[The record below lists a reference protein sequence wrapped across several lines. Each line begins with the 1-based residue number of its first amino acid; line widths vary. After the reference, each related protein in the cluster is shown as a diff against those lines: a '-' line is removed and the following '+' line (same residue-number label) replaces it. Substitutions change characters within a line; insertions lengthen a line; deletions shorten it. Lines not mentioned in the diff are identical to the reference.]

1 MQKRRR
7 MVQAVGALVIT
18 EGPETRRGD
27 ALFSAT
33 EGFGPVHVPF
43 RLEVEPTRM

>member
-1 MQKRRR
+1 MYY
-7 MVQAVGALVIT
+7 VQPRVVGALVVT
-18 EGPETRRGD
+18 EGPEARRGD

-43 RLEVEPTRM
+43 RLDLETTRM